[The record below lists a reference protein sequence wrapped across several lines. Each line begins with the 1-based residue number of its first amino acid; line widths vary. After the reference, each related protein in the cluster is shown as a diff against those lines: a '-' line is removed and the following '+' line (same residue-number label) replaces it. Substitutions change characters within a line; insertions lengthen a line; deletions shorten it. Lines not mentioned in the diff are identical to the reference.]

1 MLIRL
6 VKMSFKP
13 NKVDEFLGIFERVKQ
28 KISRFEGCLHLELW
42 RSKENPSVFFTY
54 STWKDPEALENYRNS
69 TLFVETWKKIK
80 VCFLGKAETWSFNQA
95 ENVHKE

>member
-1 MLIRL
+1 ML
-6 VKMSFKP
+6 V
-13 NKVDEFLGIFERVKQ
+13 EHCQ
-28 KISRFEGCLHLELW
+28 
-42 RSKENPSVFFTY
+42 
-54 STWKDPEALENYRNS
+54 EALENYRNS